1 MVRVEENA
9 GLNQNS
15 GLGGRGEKGLMRDQG
30 RYRSD
35 GPWRWLGESTLGKG
49 VKGDAKCGASWVE
62 MVNKGK

>member
-1 MVRVEENA
+1 MEENE

-15 GLGGRGEKGLMRDQG
+15 GLGERGERGLMREQC

-49 VKGDAKCGASWVE
+49 VQGEVKCGA
-62 MVNKGK
+62 